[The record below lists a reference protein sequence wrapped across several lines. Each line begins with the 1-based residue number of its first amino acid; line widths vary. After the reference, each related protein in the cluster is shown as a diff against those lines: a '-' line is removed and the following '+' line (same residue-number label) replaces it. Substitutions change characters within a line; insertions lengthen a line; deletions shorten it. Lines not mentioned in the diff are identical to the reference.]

1 MYQNHTIIN
10 PKYCHLQRC
19 LLDSKLTS
27 FKLSAPPG
35 VNEYKVPPVSDFYT
49 FSIQNMYLIMGVHT
63 LEENKS
69 PHG

>member
-10 PKYCHLQRC
+10 PKCCHLQRC

-49 FSIQNMYLIMGVHT
+49 FSI
-63 LEENKS
+63 
-69 PHG
+69 